1 MLALLAACG
10 TNAPDGAIDDGA
22 TTADSHDAD
31 STDVVDAIGAEA
43 ATDASQDI
51 DGAVESP
58 DASLDGT
65 SLDGTSLDGTS
76 LDGTS
81 LDASSDSASLD
92 SSPDVT
98 QDSDSTSPSACAA
111 SADCP

>member
-65 SLDGTSLDGTS
+65 SLDGTSLD
-76 LDGTS
+76 
-81 LDASSDSASLD
+81 ASSDSASLD